1 MKYLQDHFFVFFEI
15 LFGLII
21 LFVVFYLYR
30 LPFEAFMYLFL
41 IFFMELILVG
51 IYDFSKYRKKVNDIH
66 QLKDADTLCIQSATN
81 LEKECLNSFLVR
93 EQHLKK
99 EKEELKEQLNAIEQY
114 YMIWTH
120 QMKLPIAAMKLLLES
135 DEIDKEACKSQLLRM
150 DQNTDMVLAFIRMN
164 SEQSDYLFQFYDL
177 DDMIRQAIRYFA
189 HECIL
194 INLSMDFESTHK
206 SILTDEKWFVFVL
219 EQILSNAIKYS
230 FKNGCIHI
238 YFEKD
243 SLVIEDHGCGI
254 DASDLPRIFEKGFT
268 GYNGRMDKKA
278 SGLGLFLC
286 KGICDSLSHQISIDS
301 KVNQGTRVYITFLLD
316 SCKENR

>member
-1 MKYLQDHFFVFFEI
+1 MKYFQDRFFVFCEI
-15 LFGLII
+15 LFGLFVF
-21 LFVVFYLYR
+21 LFIFYLYR
-30 LPFEAFMYLFL
+30 FPFEAILYLIL
-41 IFFMELILVG
+41 IFSLELILLG
-51 IYDFSKYRKKVNDIH
+51 IYDFSKYRRKLKDIH
-66 QLKDADTLCIQSATN
+66 QLKEADTLSIQCATN
-81 LEKECLNSFLVR
+81 LEKECLDSFLIR
-93 EQHLKK
+93 EQKLKK
-99 EKEELKEQLNAIEQY
+99 EKEELKDQLNAVEQY

-135 DEIDKEACKSQLLRM
+135 EQIDKEACKSQLLRM

-177 DDMIRQAIRYFA
+177 DDMIRQSIRYFA

-194 INLSMDFESTHK
+194 MNLSMDFELTYK

-230 FKNGCIHI
+230 NKNGRIHI
-238 YFEKD
+238 YFENN
-243 SLVIEDHGCGI
+243 SLVIEDYGCGI

-286 KGICDSLSHQISIDS
+286 KGICNSLSHQISIDS
-301 KVNQGTRVYITFLLD
+301 VMNQGTKVYITFLLD